1 MPARCRY
8 GVAMEFFDFL
18 GKDQRYRRNSLNR
31 LNKRHRFL
39 VEPYRAE
46 IDGSSV
52 LDIGAYDGRWSYAL
66 SEAGAR
72 EVVALEARAESMAEF
87 SSYPAGP
94 VKDRVRFVQ
103 GDVQDVLPRMIADGT
118 RFEVVALFGFLYHVM
133 DHYTLL
139 KQISQL
145 GPRLVIIDS
154 EFAMSPRPVIR
165 LVREKTDNDHNSI
178 AHVPGQTKAPVGIPS
193 KLALT
198 WMAASLGYGVE
209 WADWESLKP
218 RERRGLDG
226 YYTEPPGWKRRD
238 TCALRSV
245 DGSPAPAADAADA

>member
-1 MPARCRY
+1 
-8 GVAMEFFDFL
+8 MEFFDFL
-18 GKDQRYRRNSLNR
+18 GKDPRYRRNSRNR

-39 VEPYRAE
+39 VEPYRA
-46 IDGSSV
+46 DLAGSSV

-72 EVVALEARAESMAEF
+72 EVVGVEAREESTALF
-87 SSYPAGP
+87 ASYPPGP
-94 VKDRVRFVQ
+94 IKDRVRFVQ

-118 RFEVVALFGFLYHVM
+118 TFDVVALFGFFYHVM

-198 WMAASLGYGVE
+198 WMAASLGYAVE
-209 WADWESLKP
+209 WADWESLEP

-226 YYTEPPGWKRRD
+226 YFTEPPGWKRRD
-238 TCALRSV
+238 TCALRLV
-245 DGSPAPAADAADA
+245 DGSPSGAVDQADA

>member
-1 MPARCRY
+1 
-8 GVAMEFFDFL
+8 MEFFDFL
-18 GKDQRYRRNSLNR
+18 RKDPRHGRNSLNR

-39 VEPYRAE
+39 IEPYRAD

-66 SEAGAR
+66 SDAWAR
-72 EVVALEARAESMAEF
+72 EVVAIEAREESMAHFE
-87 SSYPAGP
+87 SYPPGP
-94 VKDRVRFVQ
+94 AKDRVRFVK
-103 GDVQDVLPRMIADGT
+103 GDVQDVLPQMIAHAI
-118 RFEVVALFGFLYHVM
+118 RFDVVALFGFLYHVM
-133 DHYTLL
+133 DHHNLL
-139 KQISQL
+139 KQIAQL
-145 GPRLVIIDS
+145 SPRLVIIDS

-193 KLALT
+193 KRALT

-209 WADWESLKP
+209 WADWASLKP

-226 YYTEPPGWKRRD
+226 YFTEPPGWKRRD
-238 TCALRSV
+238 TCALRLME
-245 DGSPAPAADAADA
+245 GPPPGAADQADA

>member
-1 MPARCRY
+1 
-8 GVAMEFFDFL
+8 MEFFDFL
-18 GKDQRYRRNSLNR
+18 GKDPRYGRTSLNR

-39 VEPYRAE
+39 VEPYRADL
-46 IDGSSV
+46 DGSSV

-72 EVVALEARAESMAEF
+72 EVVAIEAREESMALFE
-87 SSYPAGP
+87 SYPPGP
-94 VKDRVRFVQ
+94 IKDRVRYVQ

-118 RFEVVALFGFLYHVM
+118 RYDVVALFGFLYHVM
-133 DHYTLL
+133 DHYNLL
-139 KQISQL
+139 KQIAQL

-154 EFAMSPRPVIR
+154 EFTMSPRPAIR

-193 KLALT
+193 RLALT

-226 YYTEPPGWKRRD
+226 YFTEPPGWKRRG
-238 TCALRSV
+238 TCALRTV
-245 DGSPAPAADAADA
+245 EGSPPRAADQADA